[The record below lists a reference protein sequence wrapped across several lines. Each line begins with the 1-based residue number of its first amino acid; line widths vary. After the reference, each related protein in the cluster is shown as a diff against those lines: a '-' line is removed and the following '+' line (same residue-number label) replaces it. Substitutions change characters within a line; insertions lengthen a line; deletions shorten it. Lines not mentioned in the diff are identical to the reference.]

1 MDTLLYIVSLPGLL
15 TNRVYLTYLVRHSL
29 PLSISTPVF
38 RDIVKLREDKQ
49 SNRNDVDDDQVP
61 ITSPIQRLV
70 ILAIDV

>member
-29 PLSISTPVF
+29 PLSISTPVL